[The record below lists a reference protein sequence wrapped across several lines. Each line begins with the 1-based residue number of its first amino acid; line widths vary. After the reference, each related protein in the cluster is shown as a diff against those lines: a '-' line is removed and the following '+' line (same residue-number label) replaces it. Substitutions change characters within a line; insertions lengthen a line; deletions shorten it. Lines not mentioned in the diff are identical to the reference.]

1 MMPDLAHVKRILIRT
16 TNWIG
21 DAVMTTPVVH
31 AIRRNFPEAHI
42 GILAKPW
49 VAPVFNANPHVD
61 EVLIY
66 DTKGLHRGF
75 SGKQRQAKELRQGHW
90 DAGIV
95 LPNSFESALLF
106 AMARIPIRI
115 GYKTQ
120 LRHYLLT
127 HPVFLDQQLKDH
139 SHETDHYLRLLK
151 LSGLQVDSPLLELAV
166 SQTDQARGRDLLQ
179 ENGIEDTETV
189 IGINPGAAFGT
200 AKRWPAERFAQ
211 LADLLAEKQ
220 TARILIFGGPG
231 EQDVAQLIS
240 TSMTLTPLILSG
252 KTTLGE
258 AMALVE
264 KCDLLVTND
273 SGLMH
278 IAAALHRPLVAIFGP
293 TNPVTT
299 GPLDSR
305 AKIVREPVEC
315 SPCLKRECPLEYHVC
330 MDRIS
335 VERVFEVCQSQL
347 TETI

>member
-1 MMPDLAHVKRILIRT
+1 MPDLAHAKRILIRT

-21 DAVMTTPVVH
+21 DAVMTTPVVR
-31 AIRRNFPEAHI
+31 AVRRNFPDAHI
-42 GILAKPW
+42 GVLAKPW

-66 DTKGLHRGF
+66 DTNDLHKGF
-75 SGKQRQAKELRQGHW
+75 FGKQRKAKELRQGRW

-95 LPNSFESALLF
+95 LPNSFESAFLF

-120 LRHYLLT
+120 LRNFLFT
-127 HPVFLDQQLKDH
+127 HPVYLDQQLKDH
-139 SHETDHYLRLLK
+139 SHETGHYLRLLK
-151 LSGLQVDSPLLELAV
+151 LTGLKTGQPELELV
-166 SQTDQARGRDLLQ
+166 ISSDDQTRGRDLLRK
-179 ENGIEDTETV
+179 NGIDERETV

-211 LADLLAEKQ
+211 LADLLAEKYD
-220 TARILIFGGPG
+220 APILIFGGPG
-231 EQDVAQLIS
+231 EQEVAQLIA
-240 TSMTLTPLILSG
+240 TSMTHTPLILSG

-258 AMALVE
+258 ATALVE

-315 SPCLKRECPLEYHVC
+315 SPCLKRECPLEHHAC
-330 MDRIS
+330 MDRIL

-347 TETI
+347 AETI

>member
-1 MMPDLAHVKRILIRT
+1 MPDLKQAKRILIRT

-21 DAVMTTPVVH
+21 DAVMTTPAVH

-42 GILAKPW
+42 GVLAKPW

-66 DTKGLHRGF
+66 DAKGAHRGLL
-75 SGKQRQAKELRQGHW
+75 GKWRLADQLQRQKW
-90 DAGIV
+90 DVGFV

-120 LRHYLLT
+120 HRNILLT
-127 HPVFLDQQLKDH
+127 DPAFLNQKLKEN
-139 SHETDHYLRLLK
+139 SHETDHYLKLLK
-151 LSGLQVDSPLLELAV
+151 LSGLEAGRPELELV
-166 SQTDQARGRDLLQ
+166 VNSKDQARSGDILRK
-179 ENGIEDTETV
+179 NGIKRIETV

-231 EQDVAQLIS
+231 EQEVAQEIA
-240 TSMTLTPLILSG
+240 TSMTHTPLILSG

-305 AKIVREPVEC
+305 AKIVREPIEC
-315 SPCLKRECPLEYHVC
+315 SPCLKRECPLEHHGC
-330 MDRIS
+330 MVNIS
-335 VERVFEVCQSQL
+335 VERVFEVCQLQL
-347 TETI
+347 VEEV

>member
-1 MMPDLAHVKRILIRT
+1 MSDLAQAKRILIRT

-21 DAVMTTPVVH
+21 DAVMTTPVVR
-31 AIRRNFPEAHI
+31 AVRRNFPDAHI
-42 GILAKPW
+42 GVLAKPW

-66 DTKGLHRGF
+66 DAKGLHKGF
-75 SGKQRQAKELRQGHW
+75 SGKQRQAIKLRQGRW

-120 LRHYLLT
+120 LRHFLLT
-127 HPVFLDQQLKDH
+127 HPVFLDPQLKDH

-151 LSGLQVDSPLLELAV
+151 LSGLQIDHSGLELMIDPE
-166 SQTDQARGRDLLQ
+166 DQGRGHDLLR
-179 ENGIEDTETV
+179 ENGIDETETV

-211 LADLLAEKQ
+211 LADLLAEKYN
-220 TARILIFGGPG
+220 ARILIFGGPG
-231 EQDVAQLIS
+231 EEDVAQLIE
-240 TSMTLTPLILSG
+240 TSMTHPPLILSG

-258 AMALVE
+258 AMALVD
-264 KCDLLVTND
+264 KCNLLVTND

-293 TNPVTT
+293 TNPITT
-299 GPLDSR
+299 GPLDVH
-305 AKIVREPVEC
+305 AKIVREPIEC
-315 SPCLKRECPLEYHVC
+315 SPCLKRECPLVHHAC

-335 VERVFEVCQSQL
+335 VKRVFEACRLQMG
-347 TETI
+347 ETR

>member
-1 MMPDLAHVKRILIRT
+1 MPDLAQAKRILIRT

-21 DAVMTTPVVH
+21 DAVMTTPVVR
-31 AIRRNFPEAHI
+31 AVRRNFPDAHI
-42 GILAKPW
+42 GVLAKPW

-61 EVLIY
+61 QVLLY
-66 DTKGLHRGF
+66 DTKGLHKGF
-75 SGKQRQAKELRQGHW
+75 SGKQRQAKELRRDRW

-120 LRHYLLT
+120 LRHFLLT

-151 LSGLQVDSPLLELAV
+151 LIGLKTGQPELELV
-166 SQTDQARGRDLLQ
+166 ISSDDQTRGRDLLR
-179 ENGIEDTETV
+179 ENGIDEAETV

-200 AKRWPAERFAQ
+200 AKRWPVERFAQ
-211 LADLLAEKQ
+211 LADLLVEKYNG
-220 TARILIFGGPG
+220 RILIFGGPG
-231 EQDVAQLIS
+231 EQDVAQSIATAMTH
-240 TSMTLTPLILSG
+240 TSLSLSG
-252 KTTLGE
+252 KTTLVE

-264 KCDLLVTND
+264 RCRLLVTND

-299 GPLDSR
+299 GPLDLQ
-305 AKIVREPVEC
+305 ATIVREPVEC
-315 SPCLKRECPLEYHVC
+315 SPCLKRECLLEYHLC
-330 MDRIS
+330 MDRIA
-335 VERVFEVCQSQL
+335 VDQVFKVCQSQMDA
-347 TETI
+347 TQ